1 MLAPLVAEPL
11 VDELAVA
18 GEVVLL
24 AGAGGHLEPAQALAT
39 HREHVSRY
47 RLLMCVTSRT
57 TRVGPNSQPMQFI
70 VNYNYNCNYYNTEM

>member
-39 HREHVSRY
+39 HSEHVSRY
-47 RLLMCVTSRT
+47 RLLDNVCYQQDYESR
-57 TRVGPNSQPMQFI
+57 S
-70 VNYNYNCNYYNTEM
+70 

>member
-39 HREHVSRY
+39 QGTCE
-47 RLLMCVTSRT
+47 
-57 TRVGPNSQPMQFI
+57 
-70 VNYNYNCNYYNTEM
+70 

>member
-24 AGAGGHLEPAQALAT
+24 AGAGGHLVPAQALAT
-39 HREHVSRY
+39 QGTCE
-47 RLLMCVTSRT
+47 
-57 TRVGPNSQPMQFI
+57 
-70 VNYNYNCNYYNTEM
+70 